1 MRFPTRII
9 SLPPLRSIAGTR
21 PALRAGSLGVV
32 LISAL
37 ACRTVQQVQPTEFI
51 PAHNP
56 GLIWVA
62 TKDTVRAVLGAQI
75 DGDTLRG
82 SDVDGP
88 LALPLAN
95 IQSVRA
101 KAPAPDRTTLLVAG
115 VVAIGMYVVKFGSVG
130 SSGSFAYIPDGD
142 CHCVADVRGG
152 RQ

>member
-1 MRFPTRII
+1 MRFSTRITAPLPI
-9 SLPPLRSIAGTR
+9 PSLSDTAS
-21 PALRAGSLGVV
+21 ALRAVSLATILCCAGG
-32 LISAL
+32 
-37 ACRTVQQVQPTEFI
+37 CTTVQQVQPTQFI

-62 TKDTVRAVLGAQI
+62 THDTVRAVVGAQI

-88 LALPLAN
+88 VALPLAS
-95 IQSVRA
+95 IHSVRA
-101 KAPAPDRTTLLVAG
+101 KAAAPDRTTLLLTG

-142 CHCVADVRGG
+142 CHCVVR
-152 RQ
+152 RE